1 MNVNFQI
8 LANFEPSCNFA
19 GSVSTFN
26 STINPKS
33 NFTTYTLVDIKPY
46 RQFSPEFLELLHET
60 TKCSEINYT
69 LLESPHKASRI
80 RNEKVPLPVR
90 LICLSLGKYTQF
102 YFNSYHS

>member
-1 MNVNFQI
+1 MNVDFQI

-26 STINPKS
+26 LTINPKS